1 MNCSR
6 DTEIEDVELETGGV
20 EMGVGGMVVVVLGTE
35 GDEPEELRMEE
46 FGSKSKPSDIL
57 S

>member
-1 MNCSR
+1 MSCSR
-6 DTEIEDVELETGGV
+6 DTEIEDMELETGGV
-20 EMGVGGMVVVVLGTE
+20 EMGVGGMEVMVLGTE
-35 GDEPEELRMEE
+35 GDEPEELRLEE